1 MYVPRNAGISKSLPE
16 KRVNPKSF
24 GWRGIRTKTHTYVVD
39 LGCEPEAKPRRLL
52 YNNALDPY
60 QMSPK
65 ELSPHDPEAKSMKA
79 F

>member
-1 MYVPRNAGISKSLPE
+1 M
-16 KRVNPKSF
+16 NPKSF

-65 ELSPHDPEAKSMKA
+65 ELSPHDPEAKKYEGILRQYLEKLNDP
-79 F
+79 FLLT